1 MIQNVHESDF
11 AEFFQA
17 RPVYIGDCQ
26 GGEMLFSKAYDDGLV
41 LTVYLDIY
49 GEKIEL
55 AVLYAEQNMTVFSL
69 HVERIEIEPNAIHF
83 IRQDKRLAE
92 LQLEPH
98 LFFKVYG
105 CQI

>member
-1 MIQNVHESDF
+1 
-11 AEFFQA
+11 
-17 RPVYIGDCQ
+17 
-26 GGEMLFSKAYDDGLV
+26 MLFSKAYDDGLV

-55 AVLYAEQNMTVFSL
+55 AVLYLEQNMTVFSL
-69 HVERIEIEPNAIHF
+69 HVERIEIESNAIHF

-105 CQI
+105 C

>member
-17 RPVYIGDCQ
+17 RPIYIGDCQ
-26 GGEMLFSKAYDDGLV
+26 GGEMLFSKAYDDGL
-41 LTVYLDIY
+41 T
-49 GEKIEL
+49 
-55 AVLYAEQNMTVFSL
+55 VLYSEQNMTVFSL
-69 HVERIEIEPNAIHF
+69 HVERIEIESNAIYF

-105 CQI
+105 C

>member
-1 MIQNVHESDF
+1 
-11 AEFFQA
+11 
-17 RPVYIGDCQ
+17 
-26 GGEMLFSKAYDDGLV
+26 MLFSKAYDDGLV

-55 AVLYAEQNMTVFSL
+55 TVLYSEQNMTVFSL
-69 HVERIEIEPNAIHF
+69 HVERIEIESNAIYF

>member
-1 MIQNVHESDF
+1 MNRILLS
-11 AEFFQA
+11 FFKRA
-17 RPVYIGDCQ
+17 RFILAIVS
-26 GGEMLFSKAYDDGLV
+26 GEMLFSKAYDDGLV

-55 AVLYAEQNMTVFSL
+55 AVLYLEQNMTVFSL
-69 HVERIEIEPNAIHF
+69 HVERIEIESNAIHF

-105 CQI
+105 C

>member
-11 AEFFQA
+11 VELFQA

-26 GGEMLFSKAYDDGLV
+26 GGEMLFSKAYDNGLA
-41 LTVYLDIY
+41 LTVYLNIY
-49 GEKIEL
+49 GEKVEL
-55 AVLYAEQNMTVFSL
+55 TVSYPEQNMTVFSS
-69 HVERIEIEPNAIHF
+69 HIERVEIKSNAIYF
-83 IRQDKRLAE
+83 IHRDKRLAE

-105 CQI
+105 CQA